1 MTSVKSVSLLFGTI
15 LFATVIQLLPLS
27 GYYFLWRPNFLFL
40 VTIGWIIFRPNYW
53 GIGFAAVLG
62 LFADMVFRSPVGLY
76 VLVFGVIASLPLI
89 LSRWLVYFTI
99 VHRCVFV
106 FILVII
112 FELLENAIFGLWG
125 TPTDYRSIAI
135 KALLS
140 GLIWPIFDKFFTKVV
155 ILRP

>member
-40 VTIGWIIFRPNYW
+40 VTIGWIIFRPNDW

-99 VHRCVFV
+99 VHRCIFV

-125 TPTDYRSIAI
+125 TPTDYRSIPI
-135 KALLS
+135 RALLS
-140 GLIWPIFDKFFTKVV
+140 GLTWPIFDKFFTKVV

>member
-1 MTSVKSVSLLFGTI
+1 MTSVKSVSFLFGTI

-62 LFADMVFRSPVGLY
+62 LFADIVFRSPVGLY

-125 TPTDYRSIAI
+125 TPTDYRSIPI
-135 KALLS
+135 RALLS

>member
-1 MTSVKSVSLLFGTI
+1 MTPVKSASMLLATI
-15 LFATVIQLLPLS
+15 LFATVLQILPLS

-40 VTIGWIIFRPNYW
+40 VTIGWIIFRPNYR

-76 VLVFGVIASLPLI
+76 ALVFGVIAAFPLI

-99 VHRCVFV
+99 VHRCLFVFV
-106 FILVII
+106 LVII

-125 TPTDYRSIAI
+125 APTDYRSIPM

-155 ILRP
+155 IQRP

>member
-27 GYYFLWRPNFLFL
+27 GYYFVWRPNFLFL

-125 TPTDYRSIAI
+125 TPTDYRSIPI
-135 KALLS
+135 LS
-140 GLIWPIFDKFFTKVV
+140 LIHI
-155 ILRP
+155 

>member
-27 GYYFLWRPNFLFL
+27 GYYFVWRPNFLFL

-125 TPTDYRSIAI
+125 TPTDHRSIPI
-135 KALLS
+135 RALLS

>member
-53 GIGFAAVLG
+53 GIGFASVLG

-99 VHRCVFV
+99 VHRCIFV

-125 TPTDYRSIAI
+125 TPTDYRSIPI
-135 KALLS
+135 RALLS
-140 GLIWPIFDKFFTKVV
+140 GLTWPIFDKFFTKVV

>member
-15 LFATVIQLLPLS
+15 LFATVMQLLPLS

-76 VLVFGVIASLPLI
+76 VLVFGVIAAFPLI
-89 LSRWLVYFTI
+89 LNRWLVYFTI

-112 FELLENAIFGLWG
+112 FELLENGIFGVWG
-125 TPTDYRSIAI
+125 TPTDYSSIPI

-140 GLIWPIFDKFFTKVV
+140 GLIWPILDKFFTKVV
-155 ILRP
+155 MQRP

>member
-15 LFATVIQLLPLS
+15 LFATVMQLLPLS

-62 LFADMVFRSPVGLY
+62 LFADMVFQSPVGLY
-76 VLVFGVIASLPLI
+76 VLVFGVIAAFPLI
-89 LSRWLVYFTI
+89 LNRWLVYFTI

-112 FELLENAIFGLWG
+112 FELLENGIFGVWG
-125 TPTDYRSIAI
+125 TPTDYSSIPI

-140 GLIWPIFDKFFTKVV
+140 GLIWLILDKFFTKVV
-155 ILRP
+155 MQRP